1 MIDVV
6 LPETRFEYAAA
17 LMQMHRDRKRVF
29 VDQLHWSLPSK
40 ESWLEVDDFDN
51 EYAIYLLARSHATG
65 EHQGSVRLLPSTKRH
80 MLGDLFRELC
90 AGDVPVGEDVWE
102 ISRLVTC
109 PPDIPG
115 TSIIKIHRLLAL
127 ALVEFGLLNQVRRYT
142 LVTEPTR
149 VPALLSIGWPV
160 SPLGL
165 PTQCMGQTLQ
175 ALEIAI
181 VPETLA
187 MLQVRTRIASSVLQF
202 AGEIRRAA

>member
-6 LPETRFEYAAA
+6 VPETRFEYASA

-40 ESWLEVDDFDN
+40 ESWLEIDDFDN
-51 EYAIYLLARSHATG
+51 EYAIYLLARSDGTG
-65 EHQGSVRLLPSTKRH
+65 QHQGSVRLLPSTKRH
-80 MLGDLFRELC
+80 MLLDLFSSLC
-90 AGDVPVGEDVWE
+90 ADNVPVGEDVWE

-109 PPDIPG
+109 PPDIAG
-115 TSIIKIHRLLAL
+115 SSVLKLHRLLAL
-127 ALVEFGLLNQVRRYT
+127 ALVEFGLLNSIRRYT

-160 SPLGL
+160 APLGL
-165 PTQCMGQTLQ
+165 AAECMGQTLQ
-175 ALEIAI
+175 ALEIA
-181 VPETLA
+181 VLPETLA
-187 MLQVRTRIASSVLQF
+187 MLQARTCISTSILQF